1 MCFHTYLRLK
11 LLSLSTN
18 LFCGKQETFPLLVPS
33 CLMQILEV
41 SWPIYAKG
49 VERELQGCQ
58 SGCFFNQVGRLQP
71 ATFNCFVGKVSCF
84 VFITHCEAM
93 KLKQQGGK
101 RIHRTWQVKN
111 IFCRMYKTVLNCV
124 LSRFYTVTHFQGHQ
138 TRTCFCFITRHD
150 PYHTQVWF
158 SFFVL

>member
-1 MCFHTYLRLK
+1 MFHTYLRLK

-58 SGCFFNQVGRLQP
+58 SGCSFDQVGRLQP
-71 ATFNCFVGKVSCF
+71 ATFNCCWKGVMFCF
-84 VFITHCEAM
+84 HHTLWSNEIEAA
-93 KLKQQGGK
+93 GGK

-111 IFCRMYKTVLNCV
+111 IYYSMYKTVLNCV

-138 TRTCFCFITRHD
+138 PRTCFCFITRHD

-158 SFFVL
+158 PFFVL